1 MAHKS
6 AMGLVLSQQ
15 IPVDPSGSQPPYF
28 RSKRSVQTSANLRGF
43 QTCVADAMSGQTF
56 GSRSA
61 VREAF
66 AQAAKDCRGGG

>member
-28 RSKRSVQTSANLRGF
+28 RSKRSVQTSGRLREF
-43 QTCVADAMSGQTF
+43 QTCVADEMEDQNFSNRA
-56 GSRSA
+56 A

-66 AQAAKDCRGGG
+66 AEAASNC